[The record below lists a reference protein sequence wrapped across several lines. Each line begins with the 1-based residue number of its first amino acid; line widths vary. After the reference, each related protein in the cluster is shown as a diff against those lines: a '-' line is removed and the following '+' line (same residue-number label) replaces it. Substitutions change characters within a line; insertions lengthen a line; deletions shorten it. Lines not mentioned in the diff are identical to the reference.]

1 MFGIWCEVSGG
12 VTGHPMSWLKVEGI
26 VQVYDTLMEA
36 EAIAADIQKR
46 ASRANS
52 QHPNAKATFS
62 YRAREM
68 V

>member
-1 MFGIWCEVSGG
+1 MFGIWCAVSGG
-12 VTGHPMSWLKVEGI
+12 ITGNRASWLKVDDI

-52 QHPNAKATFS
+52 QHPNAKAIYS
-62 YRAREM
+62 YQAREM